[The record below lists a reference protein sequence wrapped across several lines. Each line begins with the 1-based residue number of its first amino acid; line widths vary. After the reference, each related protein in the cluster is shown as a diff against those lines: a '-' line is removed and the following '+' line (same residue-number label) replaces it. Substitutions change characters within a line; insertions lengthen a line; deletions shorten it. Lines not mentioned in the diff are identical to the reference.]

1 MSKRKFSSSINGKG
15 YYIALILCAVAIGIS
30 GYLYYRNTNEP
41 SPQLQDPTTA
51 TGMTDPSQ
59 TEDVQAVATQP
70 QQSQPDVDTPT
81 QPQASTVPAGK
92 PAKTAAPVEGETIA
106 SFSMDSLSYNQTT
119 RDWRVHNG
127 IDIAAEA
134 GTPVCAAADGT
145 VYTVYEDETMG
156 MTVVIRHD
164 GGYTTQ
170 YASLAQEVSVAPGD
184 TVALGQTIGCVGQT
198 ALMESAIGDHVHFS
212 VSCNGE
218 VVDPAQFLSQE

>member
-1 MSKRKFSSSINGKG
+1 
-15 YYIALILCAVAIGIS
+15 
-30 GYLYYRNTNEP
+30 
-41 SPQLQDPTTA
+41 
-51 TGMTDPSQ
+51 
-59 TEDVQAVATQP
+59 
-70 QQSQPDVDTPT
+70 
-81 QPQASTVPAGK
+81 
-92 PAKTAAPVEGETIA
+92 
-106 SFSMDSLSYNQTT
+106 MDSLSYNQTT